1 MKKRKRFV
9 SVVCLLLALLMVFS
23 LLFSIIPVQAYAV
36 SWDDISEITQQK
48 SELAN
53 RVAECRNRIDLLK
66 QEQAT
71 VLEAKSAF
79 EEQNRAANEQLNL
92 VAQEIAIY
100 DDMIAEKEKE
110 LTKAIRKEEKQLD
123 AYRTRVR
130 AMEEN
135 GSYNILALIV
145 NSRSFSEFLTA
156 MDDMGEIMESDK
168 KLERQYIE
176 AREETEEVK
185 AEFEAVRTEME
196 GKQAALK
203 EEQAEIEA
211 SIEQAYKDMLELEA
225 AIEKAIE
232 EYKAAEAAEA
242 AAAATIASM
251 IAAYNEQI
259 RQQQLAQQQQ
269 QLAQQQQQQQQQQQT
284 GNGGDNSGSVSSGD
298 NSSGGSN
305 EGSTDNSGSNTD
317 NSSNTNTN
325 TGSTGGAGTGS
336 FIWPVPSS
344 TLITSRFGYRSDPFL
359 GTQKWHSGIDID
371 GFNKEGYDVVAA
383 DGGTV
388 ITASSDGGYGNY
400 VIIDHGNY
408 TQTLYA
414 HLSYIAVSRGS
425 YVSQGQVIGG
435 LGSTGRS
442 TGTHCHY
449 EIFVNGERT
458 DPAAYYSGLSYWN
471 C

>member
-1 MKKRKRFV
+1 MKRNKIT
-9 SVVCLLLALLMVFS
+9 SVVCLLLVVLMLIS
-23 LLFSIIPVQAYAV
+23 LVVSVIPVSAYAV
-36 SWDDISEITQQK
+36 SQSDISAITQQK
-48 SELAN
+48 NELAN

-71 VLEAKSAF
+71 VLEAKSAL

-100 DDMIAEKEKE
+100 DEMIEEKEDE
-110 LTKAIRKEEKQLD
+110 LKQAKKKEEKQLE
-123 AYRTRVR
+123 AYRSRVR

-135 GSYNILALIV
+135 GSYNVLALLI
-145 NSRSFSEFLTA
+145 NSHSFGEFLTA

-168 KLERQYIE
+168 KLERQYVA
-176 AREETEEVK
+176 AREETEVVK
-185 AEFEAVRTEME
+185 AEYESARSEFEA
-196 GKQAALK
+196 KQAELK
-203 EEQAEIEA
+203 EEQTEIEA
-211 SIEQAYKDMLELEA
+211 SIEQAYADMLELEA

-251 IAAYNEQI
+251 IAQYNEQI
-259 RQQQLAQQQQ
+259 RQQQA
-269 QLAQQQQQQQQQQQT
+269 AQQQQQQQ
-284 GNGGDNSGSVSSGD
+284 GNSGGDNSGSTDNSGGSNGGNAD
-298 NSSGGSN
+298 NSSGG
-305 EGSTDNSGSNTD
+305 G
-317 NSSNTNTN
+317 NSSAPAAGT
-325 TGSTGGAGTGS
+325 GTGS
-336 FIWPVPSS
+336 FMWPVPSS
-344 TLITSRFGYRSDPFL
+344 TLITSRFGYRSDPFT
-359 GTQKWHSGIDID
+359 GEQRWHSGIDID
-371 GFNKEGYDVVAA
+371 GFNKEGYDIVAA

-414 HLSYIAVSRGS
+414 HMSYIAVSVGQS
-425 YVSQGQVIGG
+425 VSQGQVIGG
-435 LGSTGRS
+435 LGSSGRS

>member
-1 MKKRKRFV
+1 MKRNKIT
-9 SVVCLLLALLMVFS
+9 SVVCLLLVVLMLIS
-23 LLFSIIPVQAYAV
+23 LVVSVIPVSAYAV
-36 SWDDISEITQQK
+36 SQSDISAITQQK
-48 SELAN
+48 NELAN

-71 VLEAKSAF
+71 VLEAKSAL

-100 DDMIAEKEKE
+100 DEMIEEKEDE
-110 LTKAIRKEEKQLD
+110 LKQAKKKEEKQLE
-123 AYRTRVR
+123 AYRSRVR

-135 GSYNILALIV
+135 GSYNVLALLI
-145 NSRSFSEFLTA
+145 NSHSFGEFLTA

-168 KLERQYIE
+168 KLERQYVA
-176 AREETEEVK
+176 AREETEVVK
-185 AEFEAVRTEME
+185 AEYESARSEFEA
-196 GKQAALK
+196 KQAELK
-203 EEQAEIEA
+203 EEQTEIEA
-211 SIEQAYKDMLELEA
+211 SIEQAYADMLELEA

-251 IAAYNEQI
+251 IAQYNDQI
-259 RQQQLAQQQQ
+259 RQQQA
-269 QLAQQQQQQQQQQQT
+269 AQQQQQQQ
-284 GNGGDNSGSVSSGD
+284 GNSGGDNSGSTDNSGGSNGGNAD
-298 NSSGGSN
+298 NSSGG
-305 EGSTDNSGSNTD
+305 G
-317 NSSNTNTN
+317 NSSAPAAGT
-325 TGSTGGAGTGS
+325 GTGS
-336 FIWPVPSS
+336 FMWPVPSS
-344 TLITSRFGYRSDPFL
+344 TLITSRFGYRSDPFT
-359 GTQKWHSGIDID
+359 GEQRWHSGIDID
-371 GFNKEGYDVVAA
+371 GFNKEGYDIVAA

-414 HLSYIAVSRGS
+414 HMSYIAVSVGQS
-425 YVSQGQVIGG
+425 VSQGQVIGG
-435 LGSTGRS
+435 LGSSGRS

>member
-1 MKKRKRFV
+1 MKRNKIT
-9 SVVCLLLALLMVFS
+9 SVVCLLLVVLMLIS
-23 LLFSIIPVQAYAV
+23 LVVSVIPVSAYAV
-36 SWDDISEITQQK
+36 SQSDISAITQQK
-48 SELAN
+48 NELAN

-71 VLEAKSAF
+71 VLEAKSAL

-100 DDMIAEKEKE
+100 DEMIEEKEDE
-110 LTKAIRKEEKQLD
+110 LKQAKKKEEKQLE
-123 AYRTRVR
+123 AYRSRVR

-135 GSYNILALIV
+135 GSYNVLALLI
-145 NSRSFSEFLTA
+145 NSHSFGEFLTA

-168 KLERQYIE
+168 KLERQYVA
-176 AREETEEVK
+176 AREETEVVK
-185 AEFEAVRTEME
+185 AEYESARSEFES
-196 GKQAALK
+196 KQAELK
-203 EEQAEIEA
+203 EEQTEIEA
-211 SIEQAYKDMLELEA
+211 SIEQAYADMLELEA

-251 IAAYNEQI
+251 IAQYNEQI
-259 RQQQLAQQQQ
+259 RQQQA
-269 QLAQQQQQQQQQQQT
+269 AQQQQQQQ
-284 GNGGDNSGSVSSGD
+284 GNSGGDNSGSTDNSGGSNGGNAD
-298 NSSGGSN
+298 NSSGG
-305 EGSTDNSGSNTD
+305 G
-317 NSSNTNTN
+317 NSSAPAAGT
-325 TGSTGGAGTGS
+325 GTGS
-336 FIWPVPSS
+336 FMWPVPSS
-344 TLITSRFGYRSDPFL
+344 TLITSRFGYRSDPFT
-359 GTQKWHSGIDID
+359 GEQRWHSGIDID
-371 GFNKEGYDVVAA
+371 GFNKEGYDIVAA

-414 HLSYIAVSRGS
+414 HMSYIAVSVGQS
-425 YVSQGQVIGG
+425 VSQGQVIGG
-435 LGSTGRS
+435 LGSSGRS